1 VTRGTLVVL
10 HVLSA
15 VVGFGAIFVTG
26 VYAGVARRRA
36 TEAARRY
43 FRPGPN
49 WAARALYV
57 VPVLGVVLVATSHGA
72 DRFAQLWVWVSVM
85 LWVLAAALAQAV
97 VWPGEARIQRLL
109 AESEAH
115 EPELDRACRRV
126 ERASAAIDVVFVATV
141 VLMVA
146 QPGSGG

>member
-1 VTRGTLVVL
+1 LVVL

-15 VVGFGAIFVTG
+15 VVGFGAIFLTG
-26 VYAGVARRRA
+26 LYAGVARRRA
-36 TEAARRY
+36 NAAARRY

-57 VPVLGVVLVATSHGA
+57 VPVLGVVLVETSHGA
-72 DRFAQLWVWVSVM
+72 DRFAQLWVWVSVV
-85 LWVLAAALAQAV
+85 LWVLATALAQAV
-97 VWPGEARIQRLL
+97 VWPGEDRIQRLL
-109 AESEAH
+109 AESGAN

-126 ERASAAIDVVFVATV
+126 ERAAAAIDVVFVATV